1 MLINKM
7 PIKISISGFNIFI
20 MRLKAKVSKVL
31 ASVGKT
37 GSSPSSR
44 SSATAQVSEMVKNDM
59 KASRINCKMML
70 RNMDLE
76 LFITL
81 GL

>member
-1 MLINKM
+1 MRQKY
-7 PIKISISGFNIFI
+7 PEIKGESI
-20 MRLKAKVSKVL
+20 KVP